1 MKQRTVLVLFI
12 ALNGAPVALAQT
24 DEERQACVNDALQL
38 CQDAIPDRERVF
50 GCLMSHKDV
59 LSPACHEVMAR
70 SEAKELLSLK
80 KQVPSAKS
88 AKGKGTSAN
97 RASKA
102 MSVTS
107 AKRASKVV
115 PGTSAKRA
123 SKAVSRTSVMHA
135 SKAVSRTSAIRA
147 SKVVSRPNRQPLNVL
162 PH

>member
-1 MKQRTVLVLFI
+1 MRRIMFVLLI

-38 CQDAIPDRERVF
+38 CQEAIPDRERVF

-59 LSPACHEVMAR
+59 LSPACHAVMAR
-70 SEAKELLSLK
+70 SEATEHSPLK
-80 KQVPSAKS
+80 KQVPGAMS
-88 AKGKGTSAN
+88 AKGKGTSAK

-102 MSVTS
+102 MSVTSVKRASKGVPGTS

-115 PGTSAKRA
+115 PRTSATRA
-123 SKAVSRTSVMHA
+123 SKAVSRTSAMHA
-135 SKAVSRTSAIRA
+135 SKTA
-147 SKVVSRPNRQPLNVL
+147 SGPSRQPLNVL